1 MEDETR
7 ILESVLTDYFHAA
20 SPRASFARDLEMKLA
35 AAHPDALPSF
45 PEFRNS
51 TIRLRLALVGILLA
65 LALAVGLIG
74 GDRVWAAFQ
83 QFWQRYI
90 PGIGLVEET
99 STLVLTHPVAHTE
112 AGVTFE
118 VREFV
123 ATQKDTRMTI
133 VVRGLPE
140 GSSFAPDSISV
151 DWPGGTRIRLHTASY
166 APLWEDCEGSLCQGA
181 DEPNGLGLGYVLA
194 PLPAGISTA
203 RVTWNIAGL
212 VPGMEWTDRW
222 VLEIPLSP
230 LAQSEDV
237 ESAQLIYSV
246 DSSLSID
253 DFILT
258 VTNVVQAADR
268 TVLDVTWSMPSW
280 EAVAQPDDM
289 ALVDDQGRRYALL
302 PGPMDLD
309 EYSQD
314 ALAIAT
320 ESSGAHRYLRH
331 ERWQFEPVPLDVNRL
346 NLEIK
351 SAHPRAKADGSF
363 EFDLPLHPQA
373 GDVVPINQAFEV
385 AGGRLR
391 VASVRFVRGTV
402 VIDSRD
408 APPGSRDDLLLIEV
422 DLDIVKQPPNAHYVD
437 LSLDAGW
444 TAPYWMH
451 PDPPYSESS
460 GMMITRL
467 VHDPDRIWSNHV
479 RMHFGEV
486 TIAREGPWVLGWDV
500 PR

>member
-1 MEDETR
+1 
-7 ILESVLTDYFHAA
+7 
-20 SPRASFARDLEMKLA
+20 
-35 AAHPDALPSF
+35 
-45 PEFRNS
+45 
-51 TIRLRLALVGILLA
+51 
-65 LALAVGLIG
+65 
-74 GDRVWAAFQ
+74 
-83 QFWQRYI
+83 
-90 PGIGLVEET
+90 
-99 STLVLTHPVAHTE
+99 
-112 AGVTFE
+112 
-118 VREFV
+118 
-123 ATQKDTRMTI
+123 
-133 VVRGLPE
+133 
-140 GSSFAPDSISV
+140 
-151 DWPGGTRIRLHTASY
+151 
-166 APLWEDCEGSLCQGA
+166 
-181 DEPNGLGLGYVLA
+181 
-194 PLPAGISTA
+194 
-203 RVTWNIAGL
+203 
-212 VPGMEWTDRW
+212 
-222 VLEIPLSP
+222 
-230 LAQSEDV
+230 
-237 ESAQLIYSV
+237 
-246 DSSLSID
+246 
-253 DFILT
+253 
-258 VTNVVQAADR
+258 
-268 TVLDVTWSMPSW
+268 
-280 EAVAQPDDM
+280 
-289 ALVDDQGRRYALL
+289 
-302 PGPMDLD
+302 
-309 EYSQD
+309 
-314 ALAIAT
+314 
-320 ESSGAHRYLRH
+320 LRH